1 MRAFELDEQFKD
13 FKIESGHYMCHP
25 ETCTCWNFRVYDLE
39 GNNVLNTDSSN
50 SVIEF
55 CKGDK

>member
-13 FKIESGHYMCHP
+13 FKSESGHYMCHP